1 MGVEKN
7 RETMRLLDDSF
18 NQRDWD
24 SFRSCFADEAIHNS
38 VPEELGLGQGPDAV
52 LELARMQ
59 VAAFP
64 DFQTERLESV
74 FEGDLGAFRYRET
87 GTHEGEFMG
96 VPASGRRIDGESA
109 GFARFNGEGK
119 LVEAWLYQDNLAFVQ
134 QIGAIP
140 EEPAS

>member
-1 MGVEKN
+1 MGVEENRKN
-7 RETMRLLDDSF
+7 ARRLDESF

-24 SFRSCFADEAIHNS
+24 SFRDCFADNAIHHN

-52 LELARMQ
+52 LTMARMQ

-64 DFQTERLESV
+64 DVRTERLESV
-74 FEGDLGAFRYRET
+74 FEGDTGAFRYRET

-96 VPASGRRIDGESA
+96 IAASGHRVDVETA
-109 GFARFNGEGK
+109 AFARYNHEGK
-119 LVEAWLYQDNLAFVQ
+119 LVEARVYQDNLAFMQ

-140 EEPAS
+140 GNSSS